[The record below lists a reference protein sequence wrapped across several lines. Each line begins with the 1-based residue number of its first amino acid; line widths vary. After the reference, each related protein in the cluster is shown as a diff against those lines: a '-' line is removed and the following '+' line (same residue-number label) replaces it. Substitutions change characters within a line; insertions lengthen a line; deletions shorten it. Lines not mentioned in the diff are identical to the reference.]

1 MLLYGASG
9 HAKVIIDCLEASK
22 VSIDGIFDDDLNKK
36 YLLTYDVL
44 GTYDDCLLRNKEI
57 IISIGDNQI
66 RKKKSNEIVHRFGK
80 VVHPTAII
88 QQNVLIGEGSV
99 IFHHAI
105 IQSSTQ
111 IGNHVIVN
119 TKASIDHDC
128 IIENYVHIAPSATL
142 CGGIMVGEGTLI
154 GAGAIIIPNLSIG
167 KWATVGAGA
176 VVINNVP
183 DYAVVLG
190 NPAII
195 KKYNK

>member
-9 HAKVIIDCLEASK
+9 HSKVIIDCLEASK

-36 YLLTYDVL
+36 HLLEYGVL
-44 GTYDDCLLRNKEI
+44 GVYDGNLFRNKQI
-57 IISIGDNQI
+57 IIAIGDNQI
-66 RKKKSNEIVHRFGK
+66 RKHKTKIIVHGFGK
-80 VVHPTAII
+80 GIHPTAVI
-88 QQNVLIGEGSV
+88 QKNVVIGEGTV

-111 IGNHVIVN
+111 MGNHVIVN

-142 CGGIMVGEGTLI
+142 CGGIKVGEGTLI
-154 GAGAIIIPNLSIG
+154 GAGAIIIPNLKIG

-176 VVINNVP
+176 VVVNDVP

-190 NPAII
+190 NPANI
-195 KKYNK
+195 KTYNK